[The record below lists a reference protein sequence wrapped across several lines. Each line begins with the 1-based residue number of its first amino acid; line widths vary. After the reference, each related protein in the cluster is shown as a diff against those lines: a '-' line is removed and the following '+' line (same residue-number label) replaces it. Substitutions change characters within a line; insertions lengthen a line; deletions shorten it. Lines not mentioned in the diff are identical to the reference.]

1 MAQQPDDFLPKETDL
16 AGPQGDAPVRERVR
30 ELTWAAID
38 EVATD
43 DDISLLDS
51 LLLSDDEAV
60 EDYVGCV
67 QLHVDLLAHFATGLG
82 SATEP
87 SKSAF
92 GFLNG
97 GSLPLGIDEPQQS

>member
-1 MAQQPDDFLPKETDL
+1 MAQQPNDFQSDDTDL

-43 DDISLLDS
+43 DDVRLLDS

-67 QLHVDLLAHFATGLG
+67 QLHVDLLAHFATGSG

-87 SKSAF
+87 GKSAF

-97 GSLPLGIDEPQQS
+97 GTLPLGIEPQQS